1 MKGREVFLL
10 KHIYRIIILIIIFI
24 ASLYFF
30 GKDIKEVV
38 FSIDNTTTMENAT
51 FPLVTLKAEGK
62 VVNLLHGYSSN
73 LDANSIREALMP
85 IDANHTYELL
95 IDQKEYDIKKLNY
108 ELRDFSQNELIEKG
122 SVSVFDEDDGIKIA
136 RINFSSELVI
146 DKEYCVKITLITSE
160 SRKIYYYHRIKKYD
174 KTNLA
179 EKLDF
184 VMGFHDAIKD
194 KQKAEEYIRYLE
206 PDSKKDNTT
215 FADIDINSSFDLITW
230 GNLKPEFIT
239 EVIPTI
245 VENYND
251 IASVNLEYIIK
262 ANVSGIP
269 ELYKVKEYY
278 RIRYSSDRMFL
289 LNYERRMEALF
300 DIDLASVSKSQL
312 KLGITNDPS
321 TDYLVSPDKRK
332 FAIVRSRELW
342 FYNLD
347 DNEITRIFSFRQEDT
362 DYIRDIFDQH
372 DIKILNMDAEGN
384 VDFMVYGYMNRGQYE
399 GRVALVMYEFIRSE
413 GRIEEKVY
421 IPLDEPYQT
430 LKENMGAFAYVN
442 SLDVFYF
449 NIYNSIYAY
458 NLITRQI
465 TELANNTLKDD
476 VVVFYDE
483 GYVAWQESSNPLDSN
498 NIKIMNIETGDIQM
512 ISADTGYK
520 ILLLDKID
528 SNLIYGYVLE
538 DDITTLI
545 DGTTVVPMSRIE
557 IATTGRDVLKTYDKA
572 SHLITGIDVKDNT
585 IELYRAQ
592 KQIING
598 RKIFTPLTND
608 YIMNQGT
615 KIVPY
620 LNIVSRI
627 TENSLTEYYLE
638 LPSDFVMEE
647 LPNKLYTVN
656 TVISEDPTLR
666 LSKNKNNFMQGGP
679 LSANNELYYTYI
691 LGELEGSYEEA
702 SEAIAVADESVGV
715 VINSLNSVV
724 WERGVKAN
732 KHIITRFDDMDIPTT
747 DNTLDSCIKL
757 VARYIGKNID
767 NKSFDF
773 RSISAYEV
781 FIRYLNTQPIRL
793 TGATLDQAL
802 YHVSKGKPVIAMTG
816 QSDAVLIYGY
826 DAYNI
831 FMIDP
836 KQGKTIKM
844 GIQDSTQLFEK
855 AGNIFVSYLSQ

>member
-1 MKGREVFLL
+1 ML
-10 KHIYRIIILIIIFI
+10 KHVYRIIILIIIFI

-38 FSIDNTTTMENAT
+38 FSIDNTTAMENAT
-51 FPLVTLKAEGK
+51 FPLVTLRTEGK
-62 VVNLLHGYSSN
+62 IINLLHGYSSN

-85 IDANHTYELL
+85 IDGNQTYEVM
-95 IDQKEYDIKKLNY
+95 IDQKEYDIKKLNF
-108 ELRDFSQNELIEKG
+108 ELRDAQNELVEKG

-136 RINFSSELVI
+136 RINFSSGLMV

-160 SRKIYYYHRIKKYD
+160 SRKMYYYHRIKKYE
-174 KTNLA
+174 KTYLP

-184 VMGFHDAIKD
+184 VMGFHEAIKD
-194 KQKAEEYIRYLE
+194 KQKAEEYIKYIE
-206 PDSKKDNTT
+206 PDGKKDNTS
-215 FADIDINSSFDLITW
+215 FANIDINSSFDLITW

-245 VENYND
+245 VENYTD
-251 IASVNLEYIIK
+251 IASVNLEYIVS

-269 ELYKVKEYY
+269 ELYRVKEYY
-278 RIRYSSDRMFL
+278 RIRYSMDRMFL

-312 KLGITNDPS
+312 KLGITDNPS
-321 TDYLVSPDKRK
+321 TDYLTSPDKRK
-332 FAIVRSRELW
+332 FAFVRSKELW

-372 DIKILNMDAEGN
+372 DIKVLNMDAEGN
-384 VDFMVYGYMNRGQYE
+384 VYFMVYGYMNRGQYE
-399 GRVALVMYEFIRSE
+399 GRVALVMYEFIQSE

-430 LKENMGAFAYVN
+430 LKENMGAFAYVS

-458 NLITRQI
+458 DLITRQI
-465 TELANNTLKDD
+465 TELADNTLQDD
-476 VVVFYDE
+476 VVVYYDE
-483 GYVAWQESSNPLDSN
+483 GYVAWQENSNPFDSN
-498 NIKIMNIETGDIQM
+498 NIKIMDIETGDIQM
-512 ISADTGYK
+512 IGADKGYK
-520 ILLLDKID
+520 ILFLDKID
-528 SNLIYGYVLE
+528 SNLIYGYVHE

-545 DGTTVVPMSRIE
+545 DGTIVVPMSRLE
-557 IATTGRDVLKTYDKA
+557 IATTGKDVLKTYDKGGYF
-572 SHLITGIDVKDNT
+572 ITGIKVKDNT

-598 RKIFTPLTND
+598 RKIFAPLTND

-615 KIVPY
+615 KIIPY

-638 LPSDFVMEE
+638 LPSGFVMEE
-647 LPNKLYTVN
+647 VPNKLYTVN
-656 TVISEDPTLR
+656 TVIPEDPTLR
-666 LSKNKNNFMQGGP
+666 LPKSKHDFIQDGIF
-679 LSANNELYYTYI
+679 SANKELFYTYV
-691 LGELEGSYEEA
+691 LGDLEGAYEEA
-702 SEAIAVADESVGV
+702 SEAIAVADEGVGV
-715 VINSLNSVV
+715 VITSLNKLV

-732 KHIITRFDDMDIPTT
+732 KQVISRFDDMEISTT
-747 DNTLDSCIKL
+747 DSTLDGCIKL

-767 NKSFDF
+767 NKTFDF
-773 RSISAYEV
+773 RNTSAFEV
-781 FIRYLNTQPIRL
+781 IIRHLDIQPIRL
-793 TGATLDQAL
+793 TGATLDQVL
-802 YHVSKGKPVIAMTG
+802 YYVSKGKPVIAMTE
-816 QSDAVLIYGY
+816 QRDAVLIYGY

-855 AGNIFVSYLSQ
+855 AGNIFISYLSQ